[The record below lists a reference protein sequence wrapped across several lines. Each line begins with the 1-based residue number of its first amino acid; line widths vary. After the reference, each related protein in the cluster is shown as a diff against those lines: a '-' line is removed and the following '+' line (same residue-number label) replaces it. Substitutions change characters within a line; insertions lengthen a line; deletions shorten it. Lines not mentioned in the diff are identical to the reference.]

1 RRVFIEEVNY
11 EEQKAE
17 LTHSF
22 QVHLQFTWEDRFR
35 IVGYAAQP
43 ELVQAITD
51 NGVNVAS
58 AGPAGGGWN
67 ATRAG
72 TRQGTSSIKPNPVPV
87 SAKTFSTFKVRW
99 GLIAI
104 GEPAVLEMSPMATDK
119 VFSQDDLA
127 VRIESI
133 EQQPSSK
140 YILTLAIVRDLALP
154 EPHEVVFQ
162 E

>member
-1 RRVFIEEVNY
+1 KGEPASKVLQALATQSGNKIHIGDPYGHFAEAALDVDYDKLSYWEAVDDICNRTGNRIRPHYDMHTPGIVVSSGSQGKYPRAYGGPVRAQITGARRVFIEEVNY

-58 AGPAGGGWN
+58 AGP
-67 ATRAG
+67 
-72 TRQGTSSIKPNPVPV
+72 
-87 SAKTFSTFKVRW
+87 
-99 GLIAI
+99 
-104 GEPAVLEMSPMATDK
+104 
-119 VFSQDDLA
+119 
-127 VRIESI
+127 
-133 EQQPSSK
+133 
-140 YILTLAIVRDLALP
+140 
-154 EPHEVVFQ
+154 
-162 E
+162 